1 MVLAPI
7 VAPNVPCDILKSM
20 RFRQAIYLDEKSR
33 DALRELNA
41 RARAH
46 NFDASMSG
54 VLRVLILR
62 ELKRQDARARR
73 DDC

>member
-1 MVLAPI
+1 
-7 VAPNVPCDILKSM
+7 
-20 RFRQAIYLDEKSR
+20 LDEKSR

-46 NFDASMSG
+46 DFDASMSG